1 MQNYYRSNESNIIED
16 DFPGYFGKR
25 KNIEFSLN
33 SGLRIKM
40 RPPENIKVSDLLTKF
55 MKKLKVSEQLIDDK
69 IFFLFNG
76 YRIRKNDERN
86 TIELGMSDGASI
98 IVIDSNAILGG

>member
-1 MQNYYRSNESNIIED
+1 MQNYPRSNGSNIIED
-16 DFPGYFGKR
+16 DFPGYLGKR

-33 SGLRIKM
+33 SGLRIEM

-55 MKKLKVSEQLIDDK
+55 MIKLKVSENLIDDK

-76 YRIRKNDERN
+76 CRIRKNDERN

-98 IVIDSNAILGG
+98 IVIDSNAIIEG